1 MRQTLK
7 DMLSKEYHEQ
17 RKLVKNGTIQ
27 TADEPD
33 EMEDHLIRDLSSS
46 STPAEQEEAI
56 IHYMNR
62 IMSNACPG
70 CNTRP
75 MSGDSSSVFKHAE
88 RIIARKKGSSSLFT
102 FLLSCFA
109 SLFRRISH
117 VFYLSDMS
125 RNRIR
130 ASSAM
135 TEDASHVECPNSK
148 CRVESFCPCCSQVF
162 PRNRSAPRAGLRGS
176 SKIGWCCDGG
186 RIFYNFA
193 LLCGPEAHPDDPLAS
208 LYQDQQVVGKNAAA
222 SASGE
227 KRSGSGSSGTGYS
240 TGNDTQHEQTE
251 VSPEMQEAQVD
262 SDESSMLTI
271 FAPPGPWFSWDRW
284 SRKSVS
290 YGNKPAESIDSLI
303 FVLEALTEAWPQRRR
318 DSQFDSSPPRL
329 LLAIAHRSPL
339 MIRLAELLVDN
350 ITEVQKQLPLYARAM
365 DFLELLADHPPSA
378 PLVKNRRINYPLKKT
393 ILPLVFGDAEVEKPD
408 PKNKGK
414 AKARMP
420 QPEAEPAAYDECQ
433 SLVDLASNL
442 AKQAHRTMVF
452 YKRGQS
458 QKPGDANETISLCE
472 RICRFAEKSK
482 APPEDGPEGSGPSRA
497 PSKARSEPSPRQDRK
512 EEIKRW
518 LAENNVAPI
527 EDAGWRSN
535 YVYAAE
541 LEKSASASVAM
552 RRMHRLGCELAM
564 LEASLPEG
572 IYVRYDEV
580 RPDVMKVLI
589 VGPED
594 TPYENG
600 LWEFDVLCP
609 AEYPAVPPMMTCKT
623 VVPVPIGANKR
634 RFNPNLYEDG
644 KICLSL
650 LNTWDGQR
658 WIKNESTLLQLF
670 VSIQSMIFCPEP
682 YENEPAWQGMAGT
695 PEAEHYK
702 TWVRRYTVAT
712 AMTAWLVRNR
722 SPETGYVWG
731 DVVGRHFE
739 LKAAKIVSTVDEWKA
754 MCNMDKNDLK
764 TLAANLKDFL

>member
-1 MRQTLK
+1 MGQTLK
-7 DMLSKEYHEQ
+7 DKLSKKYHEQ
-17 RKLVKNGTIQ
+17 RKLVKNGTFQ

-46 STPAEQEEAI
+46 STPAEEEEAI

-62 IMSNACPG
+62 IMSNTCPG

-75 MSGDSSSVFKHAE
+75 MGGDSSSVFKHAE
-88 RIIARKKGSSSLFT
+88 RIIARKKGSSSLLDVFV
-102 FLLSCFA
+102 SYFA

-130 ASSAM
+130 APSAM
-135 TEDASHVECPNSK
+135 TEDASHVECPNPK
-148 CRVESFCPCCSQVF
+148 CHVESFCPCCSQVF
-162 PRNRSAPRAGLRGS
+162 PRNRSASKAGS
-176 SKIGWCCDGG
+176 SKIGWCCYGG

-193 LLCGPEAHPDDPLAS
+193 LLCGPNAHPDDPVAS

-222 SASGE
+222 NASVE

-240 TGNDTQHEQTE
+240 TSNDAQHEQTE

-262 SDESSMLTI
+262 SGKSSMLTI
-271 FAPPGPWFSWDRW
+271 FVPPGSWLPWDRRR
-284 SRKSVS
+284 RKSVS
-290 YGNKPAESIDSLI
+290 YGNKPAESIDSLVS
-303 FVLEALTEAWPQRRR
+303 VLEALIEAWPQRRR

-339 MIRLAELLVDN
+339 MIKLAELLADS
-350 ITEVQKQLPLYARAM
+350 ITEVQKQLPLYERAM
-365 DFLELLADHPPSA
+365 DFLEVLADHPPSA
-378 PLVKNRRINYPLKKT
+378 PLVKNRRIHYPLKKT

-408 PKNKGK
+408 HKNKGK

-442 AKQAHRTMVF
+442 AKQAHRTVQF
-452 YKRGQS
+452 YKRARS
-458 QKPGDANETISLCE
+458 QKSGDDKEIIAMCE
-472 RICRFAEKSK
+472 RICRFAEKSQ
-482 APPEDGPEGSGPSRA
+482 APPEDGPGGSGPSRA
-497 PSKARSEPSPRQDRK
+497 PSNARPKPSPPQDRK
-512 EEIKRW
+512 EEIKQW

-527 EDAGWRSN
+527 EGAGWRSN

-552 RRMHRLGCELAM
+552 RRMHHFGCQLAM

-580 RPDVMKVLI
+580 RPDAMKVLI
-589 VGPED
+589 VGPKD

-600 LWEFDVLCP
+600 VFEFDVFCP
-609 AEYPAVPPMMTCKT
+609 AEYPAVPPEMTCKT
-623 VVPVPIGANKR
+623 VVPVPINGDRR

-644 KICLSL
+644 SICLSL
-650 LNTWDGQR
+650 LDTWDGQQ
-658 WIKNESTLLQLF
+658 WNKNKSTLLQLF

-682 YENEPAWQGMAGT
+682 YENEPIWHGKAGT
-695 PEAEHYK
+695 PDAENYK
-702 TWVRRYTVAT
+702 AWVRRDTVAT

-722 SPETGYVWG
+722 SPEEGYVWG

-739 LKAAKIVSTVDEWKA
+739 LKAERIVGTVDEWKA
-754 MCNMDKNDLK
+754 MCNMDENDLR
-764 TLAANLKDFL
+764 TLAANLEHFS